1 MSALRRRRAFT
12 LLEVIAVVLILGLI
26 FLVMGSFF
34 REIGSTATDADQTQ
48 ATRRGLLLID
58 RVADDLAGAMLV
70 EKPEELDPLEHPWLF
85 LAESRGGQGGADRL
99 KFDSRSARPAGEHA
113 SDLGVVAYWTEPGD
127 ADDLKLLRWTSPAL
141 PESLNRDFPR
151 SGDDGVQVIASGLT
165 RFAVHFSDADGAVAV
180 SWDSSTLERSGQL
193 PIAAEIRLAL
203 ADASAPEGER
213 EFVRRV
219 VLPIRPIDLEK
230 TLAGESGDDEE
241 EEEDDEDC
249 VTVAQCRAEHPAEV
263 SALLAQLPDPASA
276 QAALDANAA
285 MCIDDVEAQIGFELD
300 FCE

>member
-1 MSALRRRRAFT
+1 
-12 LLEVIAVVLILGLI
+12 VLILGLI

-34 REIGSTATDADQTQ
+34 REIGATATDADQTQ

-58 RVADDLAGAMLV
+58 RVADDLAGATLV
-70 EKPEELDPLEHPWLF
+70 EKPEEVDPLEHPWLF
-85 LAESRGGQGGADRL
+85 LAESRGGDGGANRL

-151 SGDDGVQVIASGLT
+151 SGDPGVQVIASGLT
-165 RFAVHFSDADGAVAV
+165 RFAVRFTDEEGVVAA

-193 PIAAEIRLAL
+193 PIAAEVSLAI

-230 TLAGESGDDEE
+230 TLAGETGDDED
-241 EEEDDEDC
+241 EEEDDEDEDC

-263 SALLAQLPDPASA
+263 SALLAQLPDPTSA
-276 QAALDANAA
+276 QAALDANGA
-285 MCIDDVEAQIGFELD
+285 MCVDDVEAQIGFELE